1 MMVSSTGFATAT
13 TVNAIDSIAK
23 SGMSCYVWIDAA
35 RLKTNRNRD
44 MRYVKFISPVQC
56 FNRPLIFGYKF

>member
-23 SGMSCYVWIDAA
+23 SSMSCYVSIDAA
-35 RLKTNRNRD
+35 RLKTNRD

-56 FNRPLIFGYKF
+56 FNRPLIFAYRF

>member
-23 SGMSCYVWIDAA
+23 SSMSCYVSIDAA
-35 RLKTNRNRD
+35 RLKTNSNRD
-44 MRYVKFISPVQC
+44 MRYVKFISPVQ
-56 FNRPLIFGYKF
+56 